1 MHYLPILGISLSSLL
16 LLLTQNVYIYQPFDS
31 YIYTIP
37 VITFCVA
44 KILFLKPELKFQEWG
59 GLLCMVPA
67 LGYMASKYAI
77 AIHDLAYLSWQQG
90 VAHLL
95 RIFYMSTEG
104 VYLIFGCCA
113 LCAWSVG
120 SRFVSVYFLWISFL
134 QGMVYYLLYT
144 SVVELDHGS
153 PHIANFKLLFAEG
166 IRLFTLFPIVLL
178 SINSSWKGEKFNQKC
193 APE

>member
-1 MHYLPILGISLSSLL
+1 MYIINVSKSIDFRSHILYSMHYLPILGISLSSLL

-44 KILFLKPELKFQEWG
+44 KFFLKPELKFQEWG

-95 RIFYMSTEG
+95 RIFYVSTEG
-104 VYLIFGCCA
+104 VYLILDVV
-113 LCAWSVG
+113 LCVHGLLAVVLYPFIFCGYRSYRGWSIIF
-120 SRFVSVYFLWISFL
+120 SIHLWWDWT
-134 QGMVYYLLYT
+134 MVAPILLI
-144 SVVELDHGS
+144 L
-153 PHIANFKLLFAEG
+153 NFSLPKE
-166 IRLFTLFPIVLL
+166 
-178 SINSSWKGEKFNQKC
+178 
-193 APE
+193 